1 MPDGYLEALQRLA
14 LALADYHARTGDD
27 AVLVGGAAVT
37 LYTAGWFPSG
47 DFDLV
52 AASTTVFDAVM
63 AGQGFRPEDRPGRLR
78 IGYHHPDHPGFGFQ
92 QVSGPLF
99 DGRAE
104 ARRLVRMEVS
114 LTGRVTLP
122 AIEDLIAD
130 RLGQHAIAS
139 PDRYDTAGSGTGVVQ
154 PGGRHRHSLSGQADH

>member
-14 LALADYHARTGDD
+14 LALADYYARTGDD

-47 DFDLV
+47 DFDVV
-52 AASTTVFDAVM
+52 AASTAVFAAVM
-63 AGQGFRPEDRPGRLR
+63 AGQGFRSEDRPSRLR
-78 IGYHHPDHPGFGFQ
+78 IGYYHPDHPGFGFQ

-99 DGRAE
+99 DGRADPQ
-104 ARRLVRMEVS
+104 RLIRMAVIPP
-114 LTGRVTLP
+114 GRVTLP

-130 RLGQHAIAS
+130 RLEHV
-139 PDRYDTAGSGTGVVQ
+139 RTK
-154 PGGRHRHSLSGQADH
+154 RLRLSRTNARKNKG